1 MGTSSKGKL
10 RISFTQ
16 GLSKKDKDG
25 AVDFTQGWSDNR
37 RLNGL
42 RPDRRRFE
50 VLRLTRRWHLY
61 VVC

>member
-25 AVDFTQGWSDNR
+25 KQDT
-37 RLNGL
+37 
-42 RPDRRRFE
+42 
-50 VLRLTRRWHLY
+50 VLRQNVSRIRGAFGKPKCLK
-61 VVC
+61 